1 MATLQKVRALVAMMS
16 ERKMFD
22 QCLEK
27 VRVVAAEP
35 GKVVAELEVAEEHQN
50 GVGTLHGGMTATLID
65 SLTTIALLSRE
76 SGQPG
81 VSIDLNVSYLSA
93 ASTGE
98 LVTITAEALKVG
110 RTMAFTTAELKRQDG
125 TIVARGNHT
134 KHLGS
139 PKTK

>member
-1 MATLQKVRALVAMMS
+1 MS
-16 ERKMFD
+16 
-22 QCLEK
+22 
-27 VRVVAAEP
+27 
-35 GKVVAELEVAEEHQN
+35 
-50 GVGTLHGGMTATLID
+50 
-65 SLTTIALLSRE
+65 LLFF
-76 SGQPG
+76 
-81 VSIDLNVSYLSA
+81 SYLSA

-125 TIVARGNHT
+125 TIVARGSHT